1 MEHKDSL
8 NNAKKTISLAL
19 FFLKYPMGLDKGII
33 NVFEWDVGIKQ
44 LLAQLGLGQSSLL
57 RRGKRQRTSPL
68 TEERMRF
75 EKEVRE
81 QFVKLKEKG
90 LSIPVFTL

>member
-1 MEHKDSL
+1 
-8 NNAKKTISLAL
+8 
-19 FFLKYPMGLDKGII
+19 MGLDKGIR

-44 LLAQLGLGQSSLL
+44 LLAQLGLGQSSPL
-57 RRGKRQRTSPL
+57 RGKRQRTSPL